1 MTRPPNHR
9 RERIVRVQSK
19 RPAPPE
25 VRVTYAPPR
34 PGSLD
39 ELADLVLSMLDK
51 RTHSRRG

>member
-1 MTRPPNHR
+1 VTRPPNHR